1 MLPVDNI
8 LFKGIAREDCERML
22 GCFNAEIRKY
32 KSGSRITEFTGTS
45 DRIGIVL
52 SGTAA
57 SVRYD
62 LNGVRTIVETLGEQ
76 SIFGAFFTFSDPARS
91 VTEIAAETNC
101 EIMFVRRSEITKRCE
116 NACLCHSRVVENL
129 LELMTEKAAALSERV
144 EVLSQRSIEDKL
156 ISCLQ
161 IIESKTPEGKSP
173 QIPFSTTA
181 LSDYLCVNRSALQR
195 EITRLKNKGVLTIS
209 KRKFRLHKPADTD
222 MEQF

>member
-1 MLPVDNI
+1 MLPEDNI
-8 LFKGIAREDCERML
+8 LFRGISREDCERML
-22 GCFNAEIRKY
+22 GCFNAEIKKY
-32 KSGSRITEFTGTS
+32 RTGSRIVELSGSR

-57 SVRYD
+57 AVRYD
-62 LNGVRTIVETLGEQ
+62 INGVRTIVETLGEQ
-76 SIFGAFFTFSDPARS
+76 SIFGAYFSLSSNARS
-91 VTEIAAETNC
+91 VTEIYAETDC

-129 LELMTEKAAALSERV
+129 LELMTEKTIALSERI

-161 IIESKTPEGKSP
+161 IIESKTPEGKTP

-195 EITRLKNKGVLTIS
+195 EMTRMKNKGILTMS
-209 KRKFRLHKPADTD
+209 KRKFRLKHHN
-222 MEQF
+222 EQDV